1 MSATSASS
9 TAIRSRKLHISLWVA
24 QGTLALLYAGTGF
37 MKATQPIAALTAMMQ
52 WPGVAPEAL
61 VRFIGIAELVGA
73 LGLILPSLL
82 RIAPKL
88 TPLAA
93 TGLVLIQVLAI
104 PFHLSRGEASV
115 VPVNLVLLAL
125 AAFVAWGRWRK
136 APILPR

>member
-1 MSATSASS
+1 MVNASVPSAATHP
-9 TAIRSRKLHISLWVA
+9 RRLHITLWLA
-24 QGTLALLYAGTGF
+24 QYALAMFYAGTGF
-37 MKATQPIAALTAMMQ
+37 MKATQPISELAAMMH
-52 WPGVAPEAL
+52 WPDVVPVAL
-61 VRFIGIAELVGA
+61 VRFIGVAELAGA

-93 TGLVLIQVLAI
+93 TGLVLIQLLAI

-115 VPVNLVLLAL
+115 IPVNLVLLAL

-136 APILPR
+136 APILKR